1 MDWVYGL
8 NDTFLI
14 ASIKQLTTNHIK
26 QYPYLI
32 VMDDKDEIIAKLIQD
47 VEEMKKE
54 LSEMKQKKQRRKE
67 QQENKVMTP
76 EMIQKH
82 KEKRK
87 EHNRKYYLKKKEQR
101 VSENI

>member
-32 VMDDKDEIIAKLIQD
+32 VMDNKDEIIAKLIQD
-47 VEEMKKE
+47 VEEIKKE
-54 LSEMKQKKQRRKE
+54 ITQMKQRRQFRSEEKE
-67 QQENKVMTP
+67 QELKDR
-76 EMIQKH
+76 
-82 KEKRK
+82 RK
-87 EHNRKYYLKKKEQR
+87 ETNRKYYLKKKELKKQS
-101 VSENI
+101 VQNI

>member
-76 EMIQKH
+76 EMVQEI

-87 EHNRKYYLKKKEQR
+87 GYNRKYYLKKKEQQG
-101 VSENI
+101 SENI